1 MNAQLSTLR
10 MRAAEVGR
18 AALHASARNLV
29 STGSS
34 SVLLFL
40 VLVIEFGVGL
50 VIIQDLHSS
59 YSEVE
64 EIYGSS
70 VRGLHRIGELEYD
83 TQETRRTTLYALTTS
98 DGNLQVSYADQS
110 READRRVTEGIGDY
124 LAHAQTP
131 QEGAVGRR
139 LWNDWSAYLAVR
151 DEVLGRILEADTQK
165 AIDIDL
171 SLGVPRFQQVH
182 QDLDEIKRLY
192 DQQASERLGT
202 VAAFSR
208 RSVIKLTAALGFGL
222 LFGSIAIW
230 AIQQMRMRS
239 AVQLA
244 RLQMDFV
251 AAVSHELRT
260 PLTAVLSA
268 GENIRDGLVCEG
280 SGLREQGSIITSQ
293 ASHLAEL
300 VDQVLLYAAIGRD
313 KPWHEARPI
322 RVSDVVESAL
332 GEVAFLLKGA
342 GFTVKQEIPPDLPLV
357 DGDLPVLSRCLQ
369 NLLVNAVKYS
379 GGSRAIAISARK
391 DDAPDNGPGVQ
402 ISVQDHG
409 IGIAAA
415 DLAHVFEPFFRSPRE
430 VASQIRGTGLGLSI
444 AKRGAEASGGRLTVV
459 SQEGVGSIFT
469 IHLPGST
476 LAEKNGTT
484 APKDPAFG
492 RMAS

>member
-1 MNAQLSTLR
+1 MNAQPATVR
-10 MRAAEVGR
+10 TRAAEAGR
-18 AALHASARNLV
+18 TILHGSTRNLL
-29 STGSS
+29 STSSS
-34 SVLLFL
+34 SVLLLL
-40 VLVIEFGVGL
+40 VLMIELGVGL
-50 VIIQDLHSS
+50 VIIRDLHNS
-59 YSEVE
+59 YSEVQ
-64 EIYGSS
+64 EIYDTS

-98 DGNLQVSYADQS
+98 DGNLQVRYADQS
-110 READRRVTEGIGDY
+110 READRRVTEGIVDY

-131 QEGAVGRR
+131 EEGAVGRR
-139 LWNDWSAYLAVR
+139 LRNDWSAYLAVR
-151 DEVLGRILEADTQK
+151 DEVLGLILEADTQK
-165 AIDIDL
+165 AIEMDL

-192 DQQASERLGT
+192 DRQASERLGT

-208 RSVIKLTAALGFGL
+208 RSVTKLSAALGFGL

-230 AIQQMRMRS
+230 AIQQIRMRS

-244 RLQMDFV
+244 KLQMDFV
-251 AAVSHELRT
+251 AAGSHELRT
-260 PLTAVLSA
+260 PITALLSA

-357 DGDLPVLSRCLQ
+357 AGDLPVLSQCLQ

-379 GGSRAIAISARK
+379 GGSRAITISARK

-415 DLAHVFEPFFRSPRE
+415 DLAPGFEPFFRSPRE

-459 SQEGVGSIFT
+459 SQEGVGSAFT
-469 IHLPGST
+469 LHLPASKSAGNDS
-476 LAEKNGTT
+476 TT
-484 APKDPAFG
+484 APDCPTIG
-492 RMAS
+492 S

>member
-1 MNAQLSTLR
+1 MNAQPSTVR
-10 MRAAEVGR
+10 MRATEVGR
-18 AALHASARNLV
+18 TVLHASTRNLL
-29 STGSS
+29 STSSS
-34 SVLLFL
+34 SVLLLL
-40 VLVIEFGVGL
+40 VLMIELGVGL
-50 VIIQDLHSS
+50 VIIRDLHNS

-64 EIYGSS
+64 GIYGTS

-110 READRRVTEGIGDY
+110 READRRVTEGIVDY

-131 QEGAVGRR
+131 EEGAVGRR
-139 LWNDWSAYLAVR
+139 LRNDWSAYLAVR
-151 DEVLGRILEADTQK
+151 DEVLGLILEADTQK
-165 AIDIDL
+165 AIEMDL

-192 DQQASERLGT
+192 DRQASERLGT

-208 RSVIKLTAALGFGL
+208 RSVIKLSAALGFGL

-230 AIQQMRMRS
+230 AIQQIRMRS

-244 RLQMDFV
+244 KLQMDFV

-260 PLTAVLSA
+260 PITAILTA
-268 GENIRDGLVCEG
+268 GENIRDGLVCEAI
-280 SGLREQGSIITSQ
+280 GLREQGSIVTSQ
-293 ASHLAEL
+293 ASRLAEL

-313 KPWHEARPI
+313 KPWHEIRPI

-342 GFTVKQEIPPDLPLV
+342 GFTVKQEIPGDLPLV
-357 DGDLPVLSRCLQ
+357 AGDLPVLSQCLQ

-379 GGSRAIAISARK
+379 SESRCITISARK
-391 DDAPDNGPGVQ
+391 DDAADNGSEVQ

-409 IGIAAA
+409 IGIAAE
-415 DLAHVFEPFFRSPRE
+415 DLAHVFEPFFRSPRV

-459 SQEGVGSIFT
+459 SEEGVGSVFT
-469 IHLPGST
+469 LHLPSSKSMDNASIAAADCPTIGSLT
-476 LAEKNGTT
+476 
-484 APKDPAFG
+484 
-492 RMAS
+492 

>member
-379 GGSRAIAISARK
+379 GGSRAITISARK